1 MATNRIVQHKEALVE
16 ALEQSLGVITTACLK
31 VGVSRDTFY
40 RYMRTDEGFALR
52 VKELENVALDFAESQ
67 LFKNIKDGKEASVIF
82 FLKTKGRGRGYI
94 EKSNVDLTS
103 NGEKI
108 ERIEIEIIKHEI
120 VKHKGNES
128 L

>member
-1 MATNRIVQHKEALVE
+1 MATNKIVQHKEALVE

>member
-1 MATNRIVQHKEALVE
+1 MGKITKTNNVVQHKQALIE
-16 ALEQSLGVITTACLK
+16 ALEQSLGVITTACK
-31 VGVSRDTFY
+31 MVGVSRDTFY
-40 RYMRTDEGFALR
+40 RYIRSDEDFALK

-67 LFKNIKDGKEASVIF
+67 LFKNIKEGKEASVIF

-108 ERIEIEIIKHEI
+108 ERIEIEIIKH
-120 VKHKGNES
+120 KGNES